1 MRHDISDYDAVVQKL
16 VVEDFYLL
24 GEELF
29 VALEEVDNFI
39 SNLWDVQ
46 VSALWQDIA
55 GILYILHR
63 LGCCVCLEDAVEAAK
78 VFIHE
83 SFSAGSFAAIAVSS

>member
-1 MRHDISDYDAVVQKL
+1 MRHDISDYDAVPQKL

-55 GILYILHR
+55 GIL
-63 LGCCVCLEDAVEAAK
+63 
-78 VFIHE
+78 
-83 SFSAGSFAAIAVSS
+83 